1 MVGQDGENTTE
12 DNSLKGSSK
21 PRPRKNAAKPGD
33 LVVPFTCPDCQKLH
47 YIWLDVQSIPEL
59 ERDELGQII
68 RDAEGNPKEKLR
80 VSHSYISVP
89 RIHPAYTPA
98 MDEELR
104 ILYERSKAERE
115 YAAKKPKPETI
126 AAIAA

>member
-1 MVGQDGENTTE
+1 ME

-21 PRPRKNAAKPGD
+21 PRPRPNKAKPGD
-33 LVVPFTCPDCQKLH
+33 LVVPYTCPDCGKLH
-47 YIWLDVQSIPEL
+47 YVLLDVQSIPEL

-68 RDAEGNPKEKLR
+68 RDEQGNPKEKLR
-80 VSHSYISVP
+80 ISHSYISVP

-115 YAAKKPKPETI
+115 FAERKKQPEVLAAKL
-126 AAIAA
+126 A